1 MTLRRI
7 DRQKRGCAA
16 VAIAVVLSL
25 LGGCASTPLAPVVE
39 LSQPAANSAA
49 DDSTQPARAAGGAET
64 YHVVRGDTLHTIAF
78 KHGLDYRDIAAWNG
92 IVPPYRIFAGQDLRL
107 TPPASAGSRSAGVA
121 AAAPQV
127 PKAAPAP
134 PPKAAPAA
142 SAPAVASAAPAPNS
156 PRNTAPL
163 FEDVTTE
170 PAMPADIGK
179 TPVPSST
186 ASSTP
191 AVATATP
198 AARPESTAKTAT
210 ASIGIKGA
218 AAAEPAAS
226 KSVPPPTD
234 AGSKQATTDTPSKIV
249 EDSVATSANGLAWRW
264 PGKGALAG
272 TFVAG
277 DQTRQGIDIAG
288 KAGDPVLAAGD
299 GEVVYSGNGL
309 LGYGELII
317 VKHNASFLS
326 AYGHNRKRLVQE
338 GDKVKAGQ
346 QIAEMGSSAS
356 SRDELHFEI
365 RKNGK
370 PVNPLDY
377 LPAR

>member
-1 MTLRRI
+1 MTLRI
-7 DRQKRGCAA
+7 NRQTRGYAAA
-16 VAIAVVLSL
+16 VAAFVLSL
-25 LGGCASTPLAPVVE
+25 LAGCASTPLAPVVE
-39 LSQPAANSAA
+39 LSQPVIKTPEDGA
-49 DDSTQPARAAGGAET
+49 PPPRAAGSTDT

-92 IVPPYRIFAGQDLRL
+92 IVPPYRIYAGQDLRL
-107 TPPASAGSRSAGVA
+107 TPPAGTARSTVA
-121 AAAPQV
+121 TSP
-127 PKAAPAP
+127 
-134 PPKAAPAA
+134 PAA
-142 SAPAVASAAPAPNS
+142 LGKATPLPAGKSTSPANAPTVASAAPAASSSQS
-156 PRNTAPL
+156 PAPL
-163 FEDVTTE
+163 FEDVTSE
-170 PAMPADIGK
+170 PIAPAEAAK
-179 TPVPSST
+179 PT
-186 ASSTP
+186 ASASSP
-191 AVATATP
+191 SAAAISAP
-198 AARPESTAKTAT
+198 ARPESAPKGATAAT

-218 AAAEPAAS
+218 AAAETTARSPAPADTGT
-226 KSVPPPTD
+226 KPAVPEAPPRI
-234 AGSKQATTDTPSKIV
+234 A
-249 EDSVATSANGLAWRW
+249 EDSVVTGSNGLSWRW

-326 AYGHNRKRLVQE
+326 AYGHNRKRMVQE

-346 QIAEMGSSAS
+346 QIAEMGSSGSA
-356 SRDELHFEI
+356 RDELHFEI